1 MTAQWLVISIPK
13 MVEDILQVDHLVKH
27 FPTGSSPFS
36 VWRGSQS
43 QLKAVD
49 GVSFSIPEGGTLG
62 LVGESGSGKS
72 TTARLITRL
81 INATSGRVYLRGQ
94 EILGLPKA
102 AFQRV
107 RSRIQMVFQ
116 DPYTSLNP
124 RMRVRSILGNPLRL
138 HHRVPNRQI
147 EERVVELLARVGLEA
162 DHGNCYPHELSGG
175 QRQRISI
182 ARALALEPDVI
193 IADEPVSA
201 LDVSIQAQILNLF
214 RRLQESQH
222 LTYLFI
228 AHDLSVVEHFCERV
242 AVMYGGK
249 IVELAPVDELF
260 NSPLHPYTE
269 ALISAIPEP
278 ESRFGYH
285 PKILKGEKLNLT
297 HPAKGCVLQDRCPL
311 AEPLCFQVEPP
322 LEESK
327 AEHWV
332 ACHFR

>member
-1 MTAQWLVISIPK
+1 MP
-13 MVEDILQVDHLVKH
+13 EDILQVDSLVKH
-27 FPTGSSPFS
+27 FPMVSFFS
-36 VWRGSQS
+36 LWGTNSASV
-43 QLKAVD
+43 KAVD
-49 GVSFSIPEGGTLG
+49 GVSFSIRKGETFG

-81 INATSGRVYLRGQ
+81 IKPNSGKVYFNGQ

-102 AFQRV
+102 VFRKL
-107 RSRIQMVFQ
+107 RRRIQMVFQ

-124 RMRVRSILGNPLRL
+124 RMRVREALGNPLRL
-138 HHRVPNRQI
+138 HRIVPAHQI
-147 EERVVELLARVGLEA
+147 DDRVVELLQMVGLEA
-162 DHGNCYPHELSGG
+162 EHRNRYPHEFSGG

-182 ARALALEPDVI
+182 ARAMALEPDLI
-193 IADEPVSA
+193 IADEAVSS
-201 LDVSIQAQILNLF
+201 LDVSVRAQILNLF

-249 IVELAPVDELF
+249 IVEVAPVDELF

-278 ESRFGYH
+278 DPRLAYRPH
-285 PKILKGEKLNLT
+285 VLKGEVVNLIDR
-297 HPAKGCVLQDRCPL
+297 PPGCVFQSRCPL
-311 AEPLCFQVEPP
+311 AERVCSEAEPL
-322 LEESK
+322 LEEK
-327 AEHWV
+327 KPGHGV